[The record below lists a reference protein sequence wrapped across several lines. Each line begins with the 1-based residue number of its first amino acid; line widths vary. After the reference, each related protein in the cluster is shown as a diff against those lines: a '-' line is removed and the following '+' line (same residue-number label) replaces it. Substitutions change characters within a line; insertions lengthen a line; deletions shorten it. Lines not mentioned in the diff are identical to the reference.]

1 MQVLHEAKGQAKNI
15 SAPSE
20 TPSST
25 SLGGITISQN
35 QNISPEAISKTL
47 IEYGYES
54 VGIDNVHAHG
64 QFSKR
69 GGIIDLWLERYKI
82 PARLDLIG
90 DKVEGIYLFNPLTN
104 EKEKSLKNIHLIP
117 YKSTP
122 TFAPKWAKKQI
133 GKNERL
139 FLSEINQGD
148 LVVHIDHGI
157 GRFVSVDYRELEPGN
172 GKTYLIVEYAK
183 GDKLY
188 VPIGQIERV
197 TKYIGNP
204 GRKPPLSYLGSG
216 AWEKTKQRVK
226 ESIVDIAKD
235 LLALYVKR
243 ETSTRPKYS
252 PDTPW
257 QKQLEDSFEFEE
269 TEDQAKTVS
278 EIKKDLESPR
288 PMDRLLV
295 GDVGFGKTE
304 VAIRTAF
311 KVVQEG
317 KQVAILVPTTILAE
331 QHYHLFKIRLAQ
343 FPVEVDTLSRFKDE
357 KEQKKIVE
365 NLKVGKVDIIIGTH
379 RLLSSDVEFKNL
391 GLVIID
397 EEHRFGVVAKEKM
410 KQLRTEIDILSMSA
424 TPIPRTLHMALTK
437 IRDVS
442 TLDTPPLN
450 RLPIKTFVGDFDL
463 EKVKTALKSEISR
476 GGQVYYL
483 FNSIAGIAGKALQIR
498 KLVPKAKVIYAHGRM
513 DRKISNSKF
522 KMSNLEK
529 VMEDFYGG
537 QADVLVCTTIIGS
550 GLDMPN
556 VNTIIIENS
565 QKFGL
570 ADLYQLR
577 GRVGRAERQ
586 AHAFLFYPKG
596 YVPKGNVLERLSTM
610 EKASELGSGF
620 KVATKDL
627 EIRGA
632 GNFLGVE
639 QSGSITLV
647 GFELYIQLLSQ
658 AVDSLKN
665 K

>member
-1 MQVLHEAKGQAKNI
+1 MRVYNPMDVKSHSVRDTRQKSMHEA
-15 SAPSE
+15 
-20 TPSST
+20 PSSV

-35 QNISPEAISKTL
+35 QNISPDTISKTL

-54 VGIDNVHAHG
+54 VGTDTVHAHG

-69 GGIIDLWLERYKI
+69 GGVIDLWLERYKI
-82 PARLDLIG
+82 PARIDLI
-90 DKVEGIYLFNPLTN
+90 DETVEAVYLFNPITG

-157 GRFVSVDYRELEPGN
+157 GKFLSVDYRELEKGR
-172 GKTYLIVEYAK
+172 GKTYLIIDYAK

-188 VPIGQIERV
+188 VPIDQIERV
-197 TKYIGNP
+197 TKYIGTP
-204 GRKPPLSYLGSG
+204 GRKPPLSYLGTG
-216 AWEKTKQRVK
+216 AWERTKQRVK

-235 LLALYVKR
+235 LLDLYAKR
-243 ETSTRPKYS
+243 KTSTRPKYS
-252 PDTPW
+252 ADTPW

-269 TEDQAKTVS
+269 TQDQIKSLS

-288 PMDRLLV
+288 PMDRLLI

-304 VAIRTAF
+304 VAIRIAF
-311 KVVQEG
+311 KVAQAG

-331 QHYHLFKIRLAQ
+331 QHYHLFKIRLSQ
-343 FPVEVDTLSRFKDE
+343 FPVETEMLSRFRDE
-357 KEQKKIVE
+357 KEQKKIVD
-365 NLKVGKVDIIIGTH
+365 NLKIGKIDIIIGTH

-397 EEHRFGVVAKEKM
+397 EEHRFGVAAKEKL
-410 KQLRTEIDILSMSA
+410 KQLRAEVDILNMSA

-442 TLDTPPLN
+442 TLNTPPPN
-450 RLPIKTFVGDFDL
+450 RLPIKTFVGDFDF
-463 EKVKTALKSEISR
+463 EKIKTALEEEINR

-483 FNSIAGIAGKALQIR
+483 FNNVAGIAGKAIQIR
-498 KLVPKAKVIYAHGRM
+498 NLVPKAKVIYAHGQM
-513 DRKISNSKF
+513 DEKE
-522 KMSNLEK
+522 LEEA
-529 VMEDFYGG
+529 MDEFYSRE
-537 QADVLVCTTIIGS
+537 ADILVCTTIIGS

-577 GRVGRAERQ
+577 GRVGRSERQ
-586 AHAFLFYPKG
+586 AHAYLFYPKG
-596 YVPKGNVLERLSTM
+596 YVPKGDALERLSTM
-610 EKASELGSGF
+610 AQAQELGSGF
-620 KVATKDL
+620 KIATKDL

-632 GNFLGVE
+632 GNLLGVQ
-639 QSGSITLV
+639 QSGSISLV

-658 AVDSLKN
+658 AVENLKR
-665 K
+665 

>member
-1 MQVLHEAKGQAKNI
+1 MRVYNPMDVKSHSVRDTRQKSMHEA
-15 SAPSE
+15 
-20 TPSST
+20 PSSV

-35 QNISPEAISKTL
+35 QNISPDTISKTL
-47 IEYGYES
+47 IEYGYEY
-54 VGIDNVHAHG
+54 VGTDTVHAHG

-69 GGIIDLWLERYKI
+69 GGVIDLWLERYKI
-82 PARLDLIG
+82 PARIDLI
-90 DKVEGIYLFNPLTN
+90 DETVEAVYLFNPITG

-157 GRFVSVDYRELEPGN
+157 GKFLSVDYRELEKGR
-172 GKTYLIVEYAK
+172 GKTYLIIDYAK

-188 VPIGQIERV
+188 VPIDQIERV
-197 TKYIGNP
+197 TKYIGTP
-204 GRKPPLSYLGSG
+204 GRKPPLSYLGTG

-235 LLALYVKR
+235 LLDLYAKR

-252 PDTPW
+252 ADTPW

-269 TEDQAKTVS
+269 TQDQIKSLS

-288 PMDRLLV
+288 PMDRLLI

-304 VAIRTAF
+304 VAIRIAF
-311 KVVQEG
+311 KVAQAG

-331 QHYHLFKIRLAQ
+331 QHYHLFKIRLSQ
-343 FPVEVDTLSRFKDE
+343 FPVETEMLSRFRDE
-357 KEQKKIVE
+357 KEQKKIVD
-365 NLKVGKVDIIIGTH
+365 NLKIGKIDIIIGTH

-397 EEHRFGVVAKEKM
+397 EEHRFGVAAKEKL
-410 KQLRTEIDILSMSA
+410 KQLRAEVDILNMSA

-442 TLDTPPLN
+442 TLNTSPPN
-450 RLPIKTFVGDFDL
+450 RLPIKTFVGDFDF
-463 EKVKTALKSEISR
+463 EKIKTALEEEINR

-483 FNSIAGIAGKALQIR
+483 FNNVAGIAGKAIQIR
-498 KLVPKAKVIYAHGRM
+498 NLVPKAKVIYAHGQM
-513 DRKISNSKF
+513 DEKELEEAMDEFYSRK
-522 KMSNLEK
+522 
-529 VMEDFYGG
+529 
-537 QADVLVCTTIIGS
+537 ADILVCTTIIGS

-577 GRVGRAERQ
+577 GRVGRSERQ
-586 AHAFLFYPKG
+586 AHAYLFYPKG
-596 YVPKGNVLERLSTM
+596 YVPKGDALERLSTM
-610 EKASELGSGF
+610 AQAQELGSGF
-620 KVATKDL
+620 KIATKDL

-632 GNFLGVE
+632 GNLLGVQ
-639 QSGSITLV
+639 QSGSISLV

-658 AVDSLKN
+658 AVENLKR
-665 K
+665 

>member
-1 MQVLHEAKGQAKNI
+1 MKSH
-15 SAPSE
+15 SAIDTRQKSTQE
-20 TPSST
+20 TPSSM

-35 QNISPEAISKTL
+35 QYISPEAISKTL

-54 VGIDNVHAHG
+54 VGTDNVYAHG

-157 GRFVSVDYRELEPGN
+157 GRFVSVDYRELEPEN
-172 GKTYLIVEYAK
+172 GKTYLIVDYAK

-188 VPIGQIERV
+188 VPIDQIERI
-197 TKYIGNP
+197 TKYIGTP
-204 GRKPPLSYLGSG
+204 GRKPPLSYLGTG

-235 LLALYVKR
+235 LLILYAKR
-243 ETSTRPKYS
+243 ETSTRPKYAA
-252 PDTPW
+252 DTPW
-257 QKQLEDSFEFEE
+257 QKQLEDSFEFKE
-269 TEDQAKTVS
+269 TEDQAKTIS
-278 EIKKDLESPR
+278 EIKKDLESPK

-311 KVVQEG
+311 KVAQEG
-317 KQVAILVPTTILAE
+317 KQVAIMVPTTILAE
-331 QHYHLFKIRLAQ
+331 QHYHLFKNRLSQ
-343 FPVEVDTLSRFKDE
+343 FPVEVEMLSRFKNE
-357 KEQKKIVE
+357 REQKKIIA
-365 NLKVGKVDIIIGTH
+365 NLKIGRVDIIIGTH
-379 RLLSSDVEFKNL
+379 RLLSRDVEFKNL

-397 EEHRFGVVAKEKM
+397 EEHRFGVAAKEKM

-442 TLDTPPLN
+442 TLDTPPPN
-450 RLPIKTFVGDFDL
+450 RLPIDTFVGDYDL
-463 EKVKTALKSEISR
+463 EKVKIALEEEINR

-483 FNSIAGIAGKALQIR
+483 FNNVAGIAGRTLQIQ
-498 KLVPKAKVIYAHGRM
+498 KLIPSAKVIYAHGQM
-513 DRKISNSKF
+513 NEKD
-522 KMSNLEK
+522 LEGA
-529 VMEDFYGG
+529 METFYSVK
-537 QADVLVCTTIIGS
+537 ADILVCTTIIGS

-577 GRVGRAERQ
+577 GRVGRSERQ

-596 YVPKGNVLERLSTM
+596 YVPEGDALERLSTM
-610 EKASELGSGF
+610 AQAQELGVGF
-620 KVATKDL
+620 KIATKDL

-632 GNFLGVE
+632 GNLLGVE
-639 QSGSITLV
+639 QSGSIALV

-658 AVDSLKN
+658 SVEQLK